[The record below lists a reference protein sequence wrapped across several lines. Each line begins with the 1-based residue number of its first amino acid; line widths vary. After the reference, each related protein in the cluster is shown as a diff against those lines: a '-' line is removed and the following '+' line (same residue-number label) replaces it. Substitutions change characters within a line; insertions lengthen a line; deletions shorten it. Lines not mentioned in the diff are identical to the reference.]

1 MDYPLL
7 DNINIPSDIKRLK
20 EEELPLLC
28 QEIRSFLID
37 TLSRNPGHLGA
48 GLGVVEL
55 TVALHYVYDAPKD
68 KLIWDVGHQAY
79 PHKVLTERKNR
90 FETLRQ
96 WNGLSGFPSRS
107 ESIYDTF
114 IAGHASNSISAA
126 LGFSVAN
133 KLCGRDEKVVAII
146 GDGSMTGG
154 LAFEGINNASNSP
167 NDLLIVL
174 NDNNM
179 SIDPSTGGLN
189 KILIDLITN
198 KTYNKLR
205 YTAYKGLSSMNL
217 MDKQKKSKVVRFHN
231 SIKSLFSDH
240 RNLFEGFDVRYF
252 GPVDGHDVIHLVK
265 VLRDIKEFEGP
276 KLLHLITTKGKGYK
290 PAEESQIVWH
300 APGKFNSKNGERL
313 SSGDANLQPPKY
325 QDVFGETLVEL
336 AEMDERV
343 VGITPAMA
351 TGCSMTLLQ
360 KRFPERTFDVGIAEG
375 HAVTFSAGLAFSGLI
390 PFCNIYS
397 TFSQRAYD
405 NIIHDVAMQKAPVIF
420 CLDRAGLVGEDG
432 CTHHGL
438 YDIPSLRTIP
448 NLTLCSPRNESDLRN
463 MMYTAYKHP
472 EQCPIVIRYPRGN
485 GHTLE
490 WKTPLSE
497 IEIGKGEKLNCG
509 SKVVVLTYGPIAH
522 SVMEAVSEMK
532 KNSEEAPTVY
542 DMKFAKP
549 LDDNILK
556 EVLSQDYKFVI
567 TIEDGSRRGGIGS
580 AILER
585 LTEMAEH
592 SIPKV
597 LMLGIEDKFIPHGS
611 VSEQYAYC
619 GIDTQSI
626 LNNIRTVYASL
637 LQIHS

>member
-1 MDYPLL
+1 MMNYPLL
-7 DNINIPSDIKRLK
+7 DNINTPGDIKHLK

-28 QEIRSFLID
+28 EEIRLFLID

-55 TVALHYVYDAPKD
+55 TVALHYVYDTPED

-79 PHKVLTERKNR
+79 PHKVLTGRKDR
-90 FETLRQ
+90 FETLRK
-96 WNGLSGFPSRS
+96 WNGLSGFPSRA
-107 ESIYDTF
+107 ESSYDAF

-133 KLCGRDEKVVAII
+133 RLCGRKEKVVAII

-167 NDLLIVL
+167 NDLLIIL

-189 KILIDLITN
+189 KALVDLITN

-217 MDKQKKSKVVRFHN
+217 MDKQKKKKVVRFHN
-231 SIKSLFSDH
+231 SIKSLFSEH
-240 RNLFEGFDVRYF
+240 RNLFNGFDVRYF
-252 GPVDGHDVIHLVK
+252 GPVDGHDVIYLVK
-265 VLRDIKEFEGP
+265 VLRDIKEFSGP

-290 PAEESQIVWH
+290 PAEESQVVWH

-313 SSGDANLQPPKY
+313 SSSSDHPQPPRY

-343 VGITPAMA
+343 VGVTPAMA

-375 HAVTFSAGLAFSGLI
+375 HAVTFSAGLSLSGLI

-420 CLDRAGLVGEDG
+420 CFDRAGLVGEDG

-438 YDIPSLRTIP
+438 YDIASLRTIP
-448 NLTLCSPRNESDLRN
+448 GLVLCSPRNEMQLRN

-472 EQCPIVIRYPRGN
+472 EFCPIVIRYPRGS
-485 GHTLE
+485 GHTIE
-490 WKTPLSE
+490 WKTPLE
-497 IEIGKGEKLNCG
+497 EMEIGKGEKLKEG
-509 SKVVVLTYGPIAH
+509 KGIAVLTYGPIVCNAI
-522 SVMEAVSEMK
+522 EAIDEMQ
-532 KNSEEAPTVY
+532 KNGEPTPALY
-542 DMKFAKP
+542 DMKFVKP
-549 LDDNILK
+549 LDDTILR
-556 EVLSQDYKFVI
+556 EILSEGYKAVI
-567 TIEDGSRRGGIGS
+567 TIEDGSRKGGIGS
-580 AILER
+580 AILEWFS
-585 LTEMAEH
+585 EYSEQNQ

-597 LMLGIEDKFIPHGS
+597 YMLGIDDEFIPHGS
-611 VSEQYAYC
+611 VPEQYAYSQ
-619 GIDTQSI
+619 IDTQSI
-626 LNNIRTVYASL
+626 LKKIKAVYASL
-637 LQIHS
+637 L